1 MVIRQTGER
10 VPHTARALR
19 VPRAFTPAPP
29 SPIVTTMRR
38 GLPSHITLRRDPAT
52 GLECCPT
59 LDEAARLPPET
70 LDAIHAYLDEQLGAH
85 LETQPPEGTE
95 HSGAISEIQDRLRG
109 HFQRLGRG
117 VFIAPNLG
125 VHYPDAPAFA
135 PDLLA
140 VVDVALHHRSCWRVD
155 VEHRGIDFALEVVV
169 DGDADK
175 DLRRNVGFYAS
186 LGIPEYMVYQVRD
199 KALHG
204 WRLES
209 SSAERYTRIMP
220 QFGRLPSRILG
231 LEFGVAEGRLRCWR
245 DGAELP
251 LTSEIVALLGRVVDE
266 KEAVSAALAARAAAE
281 AERRRATLRRSILR
295 ALHLRG
301 LEVTEAQRAVIEG
314 CDDADQL
321 EGWDERV
328 VDVASAAALIGAER

>member
-1 MVIRQTGER
+1 M
-10 VPHTARALR
+10 
-19 VPRAFTPAPP
+19 PRHLA
-29 SPIVTTMRR
+29 
-38 GLPSHITLRRDPAT
+38 SHITLRRDPAT

-59 LDEAARLPPET
+59 LDEAARLPPAT
-70 LDAIHAYLDEQLGAH
+70 LDAIHAYLDERLAAH
-85 LETQPPEGTE
+85 LEAQPPEGTE
-95 HSGAISEIQDRLRG
+95 HSGAVSELQDRLRG
-109 HFQRLGRG
+109 HFERLGRG

-125 VHYPDAPAFA
+125 VHYPDAPPFA

-140 VVDVALHHRSCWRVD
+140 VVDVALHHRSSWRVD

-169 DGDADK
+169 DGDAAK
-175 DLRRNVGFYAS
+175 DLERNVTFYAS

-231 LEFGVAEGRLRCWR
+231 LEFGVAE
-245 DGAELP
+245 
-251 LTSEIVALLGRVVDE
+251 SE
-266 KEAVSAALAARAAAE
+266 RATAE

-295 ALHLRG
+295 TLHLRG
-301 LEVTEAQRAVIEG
+301 LDVTDAQRALVER
-314 CDDADQL
+314 CADADQL
-321 EGWDERV
+321 ERWDERV
-328 VDVASAAALIGAER
+328 VDVACAAALFEAGA

>member
-1 MVIRQTGER
+1 
-10 VPHTARALR
+10 
-19 VPRAFTPAPP
+19 
-29 SPIVTTMRR
+29 MRR
-38 GLPSHITLRRDPAT
+38 HLASHITLRRDPAT
-52 GLECCPT
+52 GLECCPS
-59 LDEAARLPPET
+59 LDEASRLPPET

-85 LETQPPEGTE
+85 LEAQPPEGTE

-169 DGDADK
+169 DGDANK

-251 LTSEIVALLGRVVDE
+251 STLETLELLGRMVDE
-266 KEAVSAALAARAAAE
+266 RTAVTDVLLDRIAGTSERATAEADRATAESERATAE
-281 AERRRATLRRSILR
+281 AERRRAALRRSILR
-295 ALHLRG
+295 TLHLRG
-301 LEVTEAQRAVIEG
+301 LDVTDAQRALVERWYAF
-314 CDDADQL
+314 DDPRQDQT
-321 EGWDERV
+321 
-328 VDVASAAALIGAER
+328 